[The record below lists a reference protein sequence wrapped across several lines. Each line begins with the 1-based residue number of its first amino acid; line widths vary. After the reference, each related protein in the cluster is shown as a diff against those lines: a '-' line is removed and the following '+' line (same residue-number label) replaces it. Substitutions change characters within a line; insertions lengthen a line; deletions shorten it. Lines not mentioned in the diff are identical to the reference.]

1 MLNEEYVLKLIEPYL
16 NSKRELSE
24 FEFFELFSELTRREH
39 YEIVKL
45 LIKHDIDYV
54 DEKDE
59 EIEQLEI
66 ADGLFRSSESTDYKN
81 LLHLTNE
88 QLAVMAQSGDNA
100 AVSALIEK
108 NKRFIYQLVKR
119 QQKQHPN
126 ISMTEEDLFQEGC
139 VGVIKAIEKFDAS
152 LDYYFLTYCGNWIR
166 QMISR
171 NIVDS
176 GYMIRIPVHMYEK
189 TVKITSYRQANPLLN
204 QTELIDLIIGTE
216 TAAEKPITPTEIL
229 KCLSMADYYLNT
241 TSLNVFVGEAQE
253 IELMDLLPDT
263 ETISLEEIIVD
274 RELREVIN
282 RLLKTLTP
290 REGEI
295 IRARFGIETGIPL
308 TLEAVG
314 RIYNVT
320 RERIRQIEAKAIR
333 KLRHPSRAKYLKG
346 FWEG

>member
-39 YEIVKL
+39 YEIIKL

-54 DEKDE
+54 DEKE
-59 EIEQLEI
+59 EDAEQFKH
-66 ADGLFRSSESTDYKN
+66 ADNLFHLSESTDYKN

-108 NKRFIYQLVKR
+108 NKRFIYQIVR
-119 QQKQHPN
+119 HQQKQHPN
-126 ISMTEEDLFQEGC
+126 INMTEEDLFQEGC
-139 VGVIKAIEKFDAS
+139 VGIMKAIDKFDAS

-166 QMISR
+166 QVISR
-171 NIVDS
+171 KIIDN

-189 TVKITSYRQANPLLN
+189 IVKITNYRQQNPLLN
-204 QTELIDLIIGTE
+204 QVELIDLIINLE
-216 TAAEKPITPTEIL
+216 SDAEKPITRQEIL

-241 TSLNVFVGEAQE
+241 ASLNILVGEDE
-253 IELMDLLPDT
+253 KTELMDFLPDT
-263 ETISLEEIIVD
+263 EAVPLEEIVEN
-274 RELREVIN
+274 REMIEVIN
-282 RLLKTLTP
+282 RILKTLKP
-290 REGEI
+290 REEEI
-295 IRARFGIETGIPL
+295 IRARFGIDTGMPL
-308 TLEAVG
+308 TLEAIG
-314 RIYNVT
+314 EIHNVT

-333 KLRHPSRAKYLKG
+333 RLRHPSRAKHLKG
-346 FWEG
+346 FWGG